1 MFEKEILMFKRAL
14 VSTALIGSLS
24 LAPLTGCENL
34 PGNAKQQGAVMGGA
48 GGAAIGAAV
57 AKNNRLLG
65 ALIGGALGAGGGY
78 LIGAN
83 KDKITGHD
91 KDKDK
96 TRDEAIQA
104 SQRAEQ
110 NPARIEDVNNTRTAD
125 LNNDGFV
132 TLDEVVALRNANLS
146 DREILDRLGRTSQV
160 FELTPWQEDYL
171 QQRGVSRQVIDQMR
185 SLNRDTAA
193 QTVSDH
199 STRSVPSDDRFRTT
213 GSSTSVNDSG
223 DQYRRY
229 DDRGDNHDLG
239 RFDQDRVD
247 NSGSLDRF
255 H

>member
-1 MFEKEILMFKRAL
+1 MFKRAL

-34 PGNAKQQGAVMGGA
+34 PGNAKQQGTVIGGA
-48 GGAAIGAAV
+48 SGAAIGAAV
-57 AKNNRLLG
+57 SKNNRLLG

-83 KDKITGHD
+83 KDKITGSD

-110 NPARIEDVNNTRTAD
+110 NPARVEDVNNTRTAD

-146 DREILDRLGRTSQV
+146 DREILDRLERTNQV

-171 QQRGVSRQVIDQMR
+171 QQRGVSRDVINQMR
-185 SLNRDTAA
+185 SLNRDTATA
-193 QTVSDH
+193 QTASDR
-199 STRSVPSDDRFRTT
+199 STRSVPSDDRFNTT

-223 DQYRRY
+223 DRFRRY
-229 DDRGDNHDLG
+229 DDRGDKNDLG
-239 RFDQDRVD
+239 RFDQDRFD

>member
-1 MFEKEILMFKRAL
+1 MFNRAL

-24 LAPLTGCENL
+24 LAGCENL
-34 PGNAKQQGAVMGGA
+34 PGNAKQQGAVIGGA

-83 KDKITGHD
+83 KDKITGG
-91 KDKDK
+91 DKDK

-110 NPARIEDVNNTRTAD
+110 NPARAEDVNNTRTAD

-146 DREILDRLGRTSQV
+146 DREILDRLERTDQV

-171 QQRGVSRQVIDQMR
+171 QQRGVSRSVINEMR
-185 SLNRDTAA
+185 SLNRDAAGVQTA
-193 QTVSDH
+193 SDR
-199 STRSVPSDDRFRTT
+199 STRSVPSDDRFNTT
-213 GSSTSVNDSG
+213 SSSSNVSSTSVNDSG
-223 DQYRRY
+223 DRFRRY
-229 DDRGDNHDLG
+229 DDRGDKNDLG
-239 RFDQDRVD
+239 RFDQDRFD
-247 NSGSLDRF
+247 NSGSVDRI

>member
-1 MFEKEILMFKRAL
+1 MFKRAL

-34 PGNAKQQGAVMGGA
+34 PGNSKQQGTVIGGA

-91 KDKDK
+91 KEKS
-96 TRDEAIQA
+96 RDEAIQA

-110 NPARIEDVNNTRTAD
+110 NPARTEDVNNTRSAD

-146 DREILDRLGRTSQV
+146 DREILDRLERTNQV

-171 QQRGVSRQVIDQMR
+171 QQRGVSRSVIDQMR

-193 QTVSDH
+193 QPVGDYSP
-199 STRSVPSDDRFRTT
+199 RSVPSDDRFRTS
-213 GSSTSVNDSG
+213 GSSTGANDQG
-223 DQYRRY
+223 DRLRRY
-229 DDRGDNHDLG
+229 DDRGDKNDLG
-239 RFDQDRVD
+239 RFDQDRFD

>member
-1 MFEKEILMFKRAL
+1 MWEKETAMLKRAL

-34 PGNAKQQGAVMGGA
+34 PGNAKQQGTVIGGA
-48 GGAAIGAAV
+48 SGAAIGAAV
-57 AKNNRLLG
+57 SKNNRWLG

-83 KDKITGHD
+83 KDKITGND
-91 KDKDK
+91 KEK
-96 TRDEAIQA
+96 TKDEAIQA

-110 NPARIEDVNNTRTAD
+110 NPARAEDVHSTRTAD

-132 TLDEVVALRNANLS
+132 TLDEVVALRNANLG
-146 DREILDRLGRTSQV
+146 DREILDRLERTNQV

-171 QQRGVSRQVIDQMR
+171 QQRGVSREVINQMR
-185 SLNRDTAA
+185 TLNRDTATA
-193 QTVSDH
+193 QTASDR
-199 STRSVPSDDRFRTT
+199 STRSVPSDDRFNTNN
-213 GSSTSVNDSG
+213 SSTTSVNDSG
-223 DQYRRY
+223 DRFRRY
-229 DDRGDNHDLG
+229 DDHGDKNDLG
-239 RFDQDRVD
+239 RFDQDRFD

>member
-1 MFEKEILMFKRAL
+1 MFKRAL

-34 PGNAKQQGAVMGGA
+34 PGNSKQQGTVIGGA

-83 KDKITGHD
+83 KDKITGND
-91 KDKDK
+91 KEKS
-96 TRDEAIQA
+96 RDEAIQA
-104 SQRAEQ
+104 AQRAEQ
-110 NPARIEDVNNTRTAD
+110 NPARTEDVNNTRTAD

-146 DREILDRLGRTSQV
+146 DREIIDRLERTNQV

-193 QTVSDH
+193 QPVGDYSP
-199 STRSVPSDDRFRTT
+199 RSVPSDDRFRTS
-213 GSSTSVNDSG
+213 GNSTSTNDQG
-223 DQYRRY
+223 DRLRRY
-229 DDRGDNHDLG
+229 DDRGDKNDLG
-239 RFDQDRVD
+239 RFDQDRFD